1 VGTAIQT
8 SNVLGTFSDPNASGW
23 QSWHWVPLRDASGN
37 MVSVPLHGRA
47 TLNLTSGNNLNAAY
61 FMLTQAPIQLKLGG
75 APSTTV
81 PGQIGITIATQIGH
95 TYTLQTATS
104 PKGPWTPVGTPIT
117 GDGSSHV
124 INQATS
130 NQQGYFRVLVQ

>member
-1 VGTAIQT
+1 
-8 SNVLGTFSDPNASGW
+8 
-23 QSWHWVPLRDASGN
+23 
-37 MVSVPLHGRA
+37 
-47 TLNLTSGNNLNAAY
+47 
-61 FMLTQAPIQLKLGG
+61 MLTVAPVQLKLGA
-75 APSTTV
+75 APSTSI

-104 PKGPWTPVGTPIT
+104 IKGPWTPVGAPIT
-117 GDGSSHV
+117 GDGNSHV